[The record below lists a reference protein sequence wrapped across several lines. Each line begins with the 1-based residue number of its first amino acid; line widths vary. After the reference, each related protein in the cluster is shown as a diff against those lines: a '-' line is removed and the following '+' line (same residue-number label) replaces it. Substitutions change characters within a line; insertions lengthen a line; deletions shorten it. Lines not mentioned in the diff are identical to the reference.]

1 MGYYWLNS
9 HIYDPK
15 NLAVGQEWPEGY
27 AVHASNGR
35 INGSAYKSI
44 RIGDMAVVC
53 YKRHLTSLVR
63 LKRKNNGY
71 ANYVE
76 KIDDLLWFEV
86 LYNLDSPISLDLLG
100 QKLKDELTLNKGPL
114 YKKPFSEL
122 EYYVKQCGSLFA
134 IDESEFKSILEL
146 MQKGDPNIPF
156 NV

>member
-1 MGYYWLNS
+1 MEYYRLNS

-15 NLAVGQEWPEGY
+15 NLAVGQEWLEGY

-44 RIGDMAVVC
+44 RIDDMAVVC

-76 KIDDLLWFEV
+76 KMDDLL
-86 LYNLDSPISLDLLG
+86 
-100 QKLKDELTLNKGPL
+100 
-114 YKKPFSEL
+114 
-122 EYYVKQCGSLFA
+122 
-134 IDESEFKSILEL
+134 
-146 MQKGDPNIPF
+146 
-156 NV
+156 

>member
-100 QKLKDELTLNKGPL
+100 QK
-114 YKKPFSEL
+114 
-122 EYYVKQCGSLFA
+122 
-134 IDESEFKSILEL
+134 
-146 MQKGDPNIPF
+146 
-156 NV
+156 